1 MENSCLGR
9 RAIINWNLQKDPAK
23 VLNSPAL
30 GEVQTNK
37 SLSTQ
42 QWTLGFIE
50 GGEIVKKPS
59 DQCTGRNSFT
69 FIYIGD
75 IRLLMY
81 SLSL

>member
-1 MENSCLGR
+1 LEVTERPCQGVEFTCLGR
-9 RAIINWNLQKDPAK
+9 HT
-23 VLNSPAL
+23 
-30 GEVQTNK
+30 TNK

-69 FIYIGD
+69 FIYVGD
-75 IRLLMY
+75 IRLLMH